1 MQSMGWAQVS
11 WSKWDIPLKVD
22 DQAKILWN
30 CQVQTDNLV
39 IAEVEGSSDRCSNI
53 RMKEH
58 L

>member
-1 MQSMGWAQVS
+1 MGWAQVS